1 MTLPQAIFDS
11 DIDDRGL
18 VRNSPSKVGV
28 LCVLMLTLLTLF
40 GAGCSSL
47 RSTDPPRTASEQFLL
62 SEAAARAVKQ
72 LQVDA
77 LRDRSVYVDDFYFQA
92 PEKGYVIGELRA
104 HLLKKGVRLM
114 RTRDDAEIV
123 LEARSR
129 AVGIDRYDYLFGLVS
144 VPLSTADATN
154 TPYSTTV
161 ALPELPLY
169 KFSKQR
175 GIASISIV
183 AFWTDTGELFSSSG
197 PYVGRT
203 NREDYWFF
211 GFGPNTV
218 GDIPPTE
225 PEPE

>member
-1 MTLPQAIFDS
+1 MTDTNATINAAPHPCVDVRASQWAVRLLS
-11 DIDDRGL
+11 VL
-18 VRNSPSKVGV
+18 VAGVFVLVVG
-28 LCVLMLTLLTLF
+28 
-40 GAGCSSL
+40 GCSTL

-72 LQVDA
+72 LQVEA
-77 LRDRSVYVDDFYFQA
+77 LRDRKIYLDDFYFNA
-92 PEKGYVIGELRA
+92 PEKGFVLSELRA
-104 HLLKKGVRLM
+104 HLLINGVRLM
-114 RTRDDAEIV
+114 RTRDDAEVII
-123 LEARSR
+123 EARSG

-144 VPLSTADATN
+144 VPLSTNAATGS
-154 TPYSTTV
+154 TFSTTV
-161 ALPELPLY
+161 AIPELPLY

-175 GIASISIV
+175 GIASIAII
-183 AFWTDTGELFSSSG
+183 AYWNDTGELFSSSG

-225 PEPE
+225 PEPK